1 MYDFLRFIPEN
12 IPEDIKFGFENY
24 VIFSEKPDEIPDKF
38 YKGYLI
44 KAENVNELISKLR
57 KVKKSQIVGV
67 LSSSIKV
74 NREAIMRKKV
84 DVLLDGESRK
94 LDYVTI
100 KLAVEKDV
108 IVELSLSKYLNVSGF
123 KRTRLFEEDVE
134 LIRIINKFNTPFVI
148 TSAASNLYEMRIKK
162 QIYDFFSFL
171 DADTSKAEKF
181 VVKLIRK
188 YYDPN
193 YIMDGLEILK

>member
-1 MYDFLRFIPEN
+1 
-12 IPEDIKFGFENY
+12 
-24 VIFSEKPDEIPDKF
+24 V
-38 YKGYLI
+38 YKRQGYLI